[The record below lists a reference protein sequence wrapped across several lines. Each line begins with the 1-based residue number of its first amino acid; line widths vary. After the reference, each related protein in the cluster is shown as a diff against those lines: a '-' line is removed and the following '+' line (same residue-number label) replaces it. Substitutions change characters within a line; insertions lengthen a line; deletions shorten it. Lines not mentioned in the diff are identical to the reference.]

1 MRIVSLNIRNY
12 KSLKSF
18 DFEPAGLSIIVGAN
32 ASGKSNLADCI
43 GFIAEVYR
51 HGLEIGVARK
61 GGYENIAF
69 RKVRRSK
76 QPVGIRISMDFA
88 AIEFSRLFGPE
99 ARSMG
104 AIRINHFFQFVARSS
119 SIRAPFEVVTEEL
132 TIVELTEAE
141 PRVLVSVKRTG
152 DTYEVDTPGV
162 KTAERRGTGTYR
174 GSGIFDLHFF
184 NDRRPP
190 LAKTDLVIS
199 MIGRFIPGMYAF
211 LRAVEGIRVFQI
223 NPTKTREFGVPT
235 PAPELDRSGANLPAV
250 IDLLQKKHRQEWKLV
265 LQTMRSVLP
274 DLEAIN
280 VGYTP
285 SRTLGLFFKESG
297 SGRPWTVEEVSD
309 GTVQTLALLVA
320 IFDPAS
326 TTLVIEEPENS
337 IHPWII
343 RHVIDACREAAGQK
357 QILITTHS
365 PIVINAVRPD
375 QVWVIWKS
383 NGESQ
388 ISRLPELDVQFLPM
402 WQEGAIPTFEYL
414 DTGALPQALPPPPT
428 QTEEGE

>member
-1 MRIVSLNIRNY
+1 M
-12 KSLKSF
+12 
-18 DFEPAGLSIIVGAN
+18 
-32 ASGKSNLADCI
+32 
-43 GFIAEVYR
+43 
-51 HGLEIGVARK
+51 
-61 GGYENIAF
+61 
-69 RKVRRSK
+69 
-76 QPVGIRISMDFA
+76 
-88 AIEFSRLFGPE
+88 
-99 ARSMG
+99 
-104 AIRINHFFQFVARSS
+104 
-119 SIRAPFEVVTEEL
+119 
-132 TIVELTEAE
+132 
-141 PRVLVSVKRTG
+141 
-152 DTYEVDTPGV
+152 
-162 KTAERRGTGTYR
+162 
-174 GSGIFDLHFF
+174 
-184 NDRRPP
+184 
-190 LAKTDLVIS
+190 
-199 MIGRFIPGMYAF
+199 
-211 LRAVEGIRVFQI
+211 
-223 NPTKTREFGVPT
+223 
-235 PAPELDRSGANLPAV
+235 
-250 IDLLQKKHRQEWKLV
+250 
-265 LQTMRSVLP
+265 
-274 DLEAIN
+274 
-280 VGYTP
+280 
-285 SRTLGLFFKESG
+285 
-297 SGRPWTVEEVSD
+297 EEVSD